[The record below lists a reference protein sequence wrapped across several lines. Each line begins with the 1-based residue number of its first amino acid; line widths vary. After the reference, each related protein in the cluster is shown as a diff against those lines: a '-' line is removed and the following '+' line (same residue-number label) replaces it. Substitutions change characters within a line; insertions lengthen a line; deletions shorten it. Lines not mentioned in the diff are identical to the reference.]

1 MRYLPT
7 HMEPQASDRPPHP
20 GVDLDRDEA
29 RRRIAAHPFWYHTI
43 DLAPGVTTPGWFDL
57 RHVVDDL
64 PWPDVRGKRCLD
76 VGTFD
81 GFFAFEL
88 ERRGAAEVVAVDIE
102 DHARWDWPADARP
115 GPLGTVDGGR
125 MAAFTGPPKG
135 DGFRLLASLTG
146 SSVLWRGLSVYDL
159 APGQLGTF
167 DVVVMG
173 SLLIHLRDPVAAL
186 EAVRSVC
193 RGQLLS
199 SDQIELWL
207 SIVGKGRPL
216 ARLHGS
222 GQDCQWWRFNAAGHQ
237 RLLWSAGFEVDQ
249 ASRPFIVRFNAHPR
263 PRWTAGHGAGRVAA
277 RALTGDHHAGVLHR
291 ALLAHPRLGCPAEH
305 A

>member
-1 MRYLPT
+1 
-7 HMEPQASDRPPHP
+7 MESQASDAVPDPGGSPH
-20 GVDLDRDEA
+20 RDEA
-29 RRRIAAHPFWYHTI
+29 RRRITRHPFWYHCV
-43 DLAPGVTTPGWFDL
+43 DVAPGLSTPGWFDL
-57 RHVVDDL
+57 RHVVDAL
-64 PWPDVRGKRCLD
+64 PWPDVRGRRCLD

-88 ERRGAAEVVAVDIE
+88 ERRGAAEVVAIDIE
-102 DHARWDWPADARP
+102 DHGRWDWPADARP
-115 GPLGTVDGGR
+115 GVAGGAR
-125 MAAFTGPPKG
+125 MAAFSGPPKG
-135 DGFRLLASLTG
+135 DGFRLLAELRG
-146 SSVLWRGLSVYDL
+146 SSASWRALSVYDL
-159 APGQLGTF
+159 DPADIGLF

-193 RGQLLS
+193 RGALLS

-207 SIVGKGRPL
+207 SVVGKGRPL

-237 RLLWSAGFEVDQ
+237 RLLWSAGFAVER
-249 ASRPFIVRFNAHPR
+249 ASRPYVVRFDAHPR
-263 PRWTAGHGAGRVAA
+263 PQWTPRHAA
-277 RALTGDHHAGVLHR
+277 QRAATTVLTGDRRAGVLHR
-291 ALLAHPRLGCPAEH
+291 ALLARPRLGPAGSGP